1 MERVLIKGMAC
12 FDILFKMVI
21 LDAGL
26 SRLLRGSWWRQ
37 EDPVRKLVQ
46 ERMLTWGS

>member
-21 LDAGL
+21 LDARL

-37 EDPVRKLVQ
+37 EDQL
-46 ERMLTWGS
+46 ES

>member
-12 FDILFKMVI
+12 FGILCKLVI

-26 SRLLRGSWWRQ
+26 SRSLRGSWWRQ
-37 EDPVRKLVQ
+37 EDQL
-46 ERMLTWGS
+46 ER